1 MTTPSFD
8 PPSPSFDPSG
18 PFVAGGPPPS
28 IVRAPV
34 PQRRRWL
41 PVVGAIIL
49 AAVAFA
55 GGFAVANATATKV
68 TTATGNGGNAANGQG
83 FGPGASGRPRGGG
96 FGGGATGTVGS
107 VASDQMTITTA
118 AGGQRIVLLTPT
130 TTVTEVTSATKT
142 VTDLKAGQTVTVVGT
157 SNPDGSVTATNVV
170 VGNVGAFGGRGGFGG
185 PGGDNPSASP
195 AP

>member
-8 PPSPSFDPSG
+8 QSG
-18 PFVAGGPPPS
+18 PFAPAGPPPS
-28 IVRAPV
+28 IVRAPG
-34 PQRRRWL
+34 PRRRPWL
-41 PVVGAIIL
+41 PVVGAVIL

-55 GGFAVANATATKV
+55 GGFAIANATATKV
-68 TTATGNGGNAANGQG
+68 TTAAGNGGTFGNGQG

-107 VASDQMTITTA
+107 VSSDQMTITTA

-142 VTDLKAGQTVTVVGT
+142 VTDLAAGQTVTVVGT

-170 VGNVGAFGGRGGFGG
+170 VGNISAFGGRGGFG
-185 PGGDNPSASP
+185 GGDNPSASP